1 MELDSSDGLNIVN
14 ILKLSNLYILKCLK
28 WSILCYVNC
37 ILKKKKAV
45 STRNLT
51 VASDRIS
58 FLKWI
63 YWLIKRGFFFLSST
77 IQFQAWMDQGAQV
90 ISSDW
95 RAPPLG
101 SGFFCIGF
109 IFKQAE

>member
-1 MELDSSDGLNIVN
+1 MEYFMLCELY
-14 ILKLSNLYILKCLK
+14 LK
-28 WSILCYVNC
+28 
-37 ILKKKKAV
+37 KKKKAV
-45 STRNLT
+45 STRNLA
-51 VASDRIS
+51 VASDRTS

-63 YWLIKRGFFFLSST
+63 YWLIKRGVFFLSST
-77 IQFQAWMDQGAQV
+77 TQFQAWMDQGAQV

-109 IFKQAE
+109 ILKQAE